1 MNHESLLKEIK
12 NILNYVKEILPPEKL
27 LKECHRLSEKS
38 DFLSH
43 SVIGFSQKN
52 HPIDLFT
59 FGKERPVALLY
70 GFPDPG
76 EAVGGTSILALI
88 KNLVSG
94 NSPFSSWKV
103 KWLFIPCL
111 NSDDQPLEG
120 KKLKPVMRNP
130 KIKEVDWCLNNP
142 RPETK
147 ALVKLAREYKP
158 IFSFPLHDE
167 YHSKKEILP
176 YVITSKELD
185 KQLCDQ
191 IRTCFRHFNTSLN
204 PSHKHPKMGKGF
216 IEMKSTKNYKNS
228 TFSILN
234 KFGTVII
241 CEVSQLKN
249 LTPAKLVGFQLSVG
263 MTVLNNITLSK

>member
-1 MNHESLLKEIK
+1 MNHTLFLKEIT
-12 NILNYVKEILPPEKL
+12 NITKDIKEILPPKKL
-27 LKECHRLSEKS
+27 LKKCSQLSKKS
-38 DFLSH
+38 SLLSH
-43 SVIGFSQKN
+43 SVIDFSQKN
-52 HPIDLFT
+52 YPIDMFT
-59 FGKERPVALLY
+59 FGKRHSTVLLY

-76 EAVGGTSILALI
+76 EAVGGTSILALM
-88 KNLVSG
+88 KALVSG
-94 NSPFSSWKV
+94 NSPFPSWKV

-111 NSDDQPLEG
+111 NFDDQPLEG

-147 ALVKLAREYKP
+147 ALVKLAQKHKP

-167 YHSKKEILP
+167 YHSKEEILP

-185 KQLCDQ
+185 SRLCDQ
-191 IRTCFRHFNTSLN
+191 IRTCFRYFNTPLN
-204 PSHKHPKMGKGF
+204 LSRKRPKMGKGF
-216 IEMKSTKNYKNS
+216 MEMRSAKDYKNS

-234 KFGTVII
+234 NFGTVII

-249 LTPAKLVGFQLSVG
+249 LTPAKLVGLQLSVG
-263 MTVLNNITLSK
+263 MTVINSILFSK